1 MAPRLKSLDLFND
14 AYAQRIEQ
22 LMQEKREGRK
32 VIGTFCL
39 YVPDEIIFAAG
50 ADRVVLCGGKS
61 DPITRAEE
69 YLPRSVCPLIKSSFG
84 SVIQS
89 TCGTGEACPHFG
101 LVDAV
106 VAEATCDGKKKM
118 YELLGQRVPTYV
130 IDLPQVPDSPGALR
144 YFESELGR
152 FADYLEGLTCIRATD
167 DRLREEIRS
176 ANETRR
182 LLQRLFD
189 YRKRDVPPLTG
200 LETLKVM
207 QKQYFLSPAVFK
219 DYVRALCEEIDR
231 TESPAGERR
240 PRIMIAGCPMPSGS
254 TKVPE
259 IIESH
264 GGVIVVEESCT
275 GTRSFEHLVD
285 EERLVSEALPPMQAI
300 AERYLKIPCACMT
313 PNDRRIESIVDLAR
327 EYRVDGV
334 VYYSLQGCHGYNVE
348 RYCVQQALKQAG
360 ISMLAI
366 ETDYSASDA
375 GQIGL
380 RVEAFLEMIA

>member
-1 MAPRLKSLDLFND
+1 MPTRLKSLDIFND
-14 AYAQRIEQ
+14 AYAQRIGQ
-22 LMQEKREGRK
+22 LTQEKREGRK
-32 VIGTFCL
+32 IIGTFCL
-39 YVPDEIIFAAG
+39 YVPDEIVFAAG

-61 DPITRAEE
+61 DTIPIAEE

-84 SVIQS
+84 SVVSS
-89 TCGTGEACPHFG
+89 TCGTGSACPHFG
-101 LVDAV
+101 MVDAV

-118 YELLGQRVPTYV
+118 YELLGQRMPTYV
-130 IDLPQVPDSPGALR
+130 IDLPQMPDSPGALR
-144 YFESELGR
+144 YFESELER
-152 FADYLEGLTCIRATD
+152 FKDYLEGLTGVRATD

-176 ANETRR
+176 ANETRL

-189 YRKRDVPPLTG
+189 YRKLDVPPLTG
-200 LETLKVM
+200 METLKVM
-207 QKQYFLSPAVFK
+207 QKQYFLSPAVFR
-219 DYVRALCEEIDR
+219 DHVRELCDEIDR
-231 TESPAGERR
+231 TPVAAGDRK

-264 GGVIVVEESCT
+264 GGLIVVEESCT

-285 EERLVSEALPPMQAI
+285 EAKPPMQAI

-313 PNDRRIESIVDLAR
+313 PNDRRIESIVDLAT

-334 VYYSLQGCHGYNVE
+334 VYYSLQGCHGYNIE
-348 RYCVQQALKQAG
+348 KYRVQQALRQAK
-360 ISMLAI
+360 IPMLAI
-366 ETDYSASDA
+366 ETDYSSSDA

-380 RVEAFLEMIA
+380 RVDAFLEMIS